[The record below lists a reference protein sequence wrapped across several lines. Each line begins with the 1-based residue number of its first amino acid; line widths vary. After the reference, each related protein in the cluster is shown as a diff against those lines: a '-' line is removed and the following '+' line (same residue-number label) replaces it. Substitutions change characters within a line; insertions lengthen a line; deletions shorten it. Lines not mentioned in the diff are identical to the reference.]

1 MRIVS
6 FVTTF
11 KTLLLLNDFNN
22 YLDMVNVYSLLLLS
36 LKWAYNFLFFV
47 TLGLKVLIYTKFAAH
62 ISYNSHV

>member
-22 YLDMVNVYSLLLLS
+22 YLEMAMSILYYYCPLNGHIIFC
-36 LKWAYNFLFFV
+36 FL
-47 TLGLKVLIYTKFAAH
+47 
-62 ISYNSHV
+62 